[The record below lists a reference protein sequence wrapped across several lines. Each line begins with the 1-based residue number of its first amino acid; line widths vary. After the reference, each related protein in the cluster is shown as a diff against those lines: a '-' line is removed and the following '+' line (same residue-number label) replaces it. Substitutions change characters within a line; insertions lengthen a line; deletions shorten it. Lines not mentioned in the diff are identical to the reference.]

1 MKSYDVCQCG
11 APLQL
16 SERPTPVPASSEVL
30 LKVLAAGVCHSDLH
44 FWEGVY
50 DIGGGR
56 QLKLV
61 DRGMKLPLT
70 MGHENVGEVV
80 AVGPKAEGIEIGD
93 RRLIHP
99 WIGCGD
105 CDVCRGGQENL
116 CLKPGFVGVFRPGG
130 YADHLLVP
138 HPRYLFDIGDLP
150 PAAAAPL
157 ACAGVTAY
165 SALKKFDGLL
175 ARAPLVIFGLG
186 GVGSMC
192 LAFLKEMGGS
202 GAVVCDID
210 PKKRDLALRMGALAA
225 IDNHAPDAMRQI
237 AEAAKGP
244 VWAVADFVGASD
256 TVRLGIDCL
265 TKGGKLVVV
274 GLFGGEVTIS
284 TPFIPLKAMTM
295 QGSYV
300 GSLGDMA
307 ELLALVRRTGLPKIP
322 VHTRP
327 LAEAT
332 AVLRELKAGGILGR
346 VVLTP

>member
-1 MKSYDVCQCG
+1 MKSFDVCQCG

-16 SERPTPVPASSEVL
+16 MQRPTPVPAGTEVL

-44 FWEGVY
+44 FWDGVY
-50 DIGGGR
+50 DLGGGKR
-56 QLKLV
+56 LKLA

-80 AVGPKAEGIEIGD
+80 AIGPQATDVEVGD
-93 RRLIHP
+93 RRLVHP

-105 CDVCRGGQENL
+105 CAVCRRGAENL

-138 HPRYLFDIGDLP
+138 HPRYLLDIGDMR

-165 SALKKFDGLL
+165 SALKKFGDLIK
-175 ARAPLVIFGLG
+175 REPLVIIGFG

-192 LAFLKEMGGS
+192 LALLTAMGGV

-210 PKKRDLALRMGALAA
+210 PKKRELAERMGALAA
-225 IDNHAPDAMRQI
+225 IDNHGPDAIKEVTR
-237 AEAAKGP
+237 AANGA
-244 VWAVADFVGASD
+244 VWAIVDFVGASD
-256 TVRLGIDCL
+256 TVRFGVDCL
-265 TKGGKLVVV
+265 VKGGHLVVV

-284 TPFIPLKAMTM
+284 TPFFPIRAMTV

-300 GSLGDMA
+300 GTLAEMT
-307 ELLALVRRTGLPKIP
+307 ELLDLVRRTGLPNIP
-322 VHTRP
+322 IHSRP
-327 LAEAT
+327 LAEAS
-332 AVLRELKAGGILGR
+332 AALDDLKAGKIVGR